1 MPAIFVNNMAQHG
14 ILHLSI
20 SDTNFIIWLILLVAT
35 VSTINPSGLDITKM
49 AKILT
54 LFLER
59 VRLGNSLRIWKSKN
73 CMWPGDSKL
82 ECVPPIPGLT
92 DYLRYDKANNKN
104 KDLDC
109 VRMENGKFTRVPCTS
124 TSGAYVCEN
133 HNYGDRCQA
142 SQTKPKIDNRYFISN
157 DARKGWEG

>member
-1 MPAIFVNNMAQHG
+1 MYFRSMPDIFVNSMVQHG

-59 VRLGNSLRIWKSKN
+59 VRLGNSLHIWKSKDDAIA
-73 CMWPGDSKL
+73 CDL
-82 ECVPPIPGLT
+82 ETL
-92 DYLRYDKANNKN
+92 
-104 KDLDC
+104 
-109 VRMENGKFTRVPCTS
+109 S
-124 TSGAYVCEN
+124 
-133 HNYGDRCQA
+133 
-142 SQTKPKIDNRYFISN
+142 
-157 DARKGWEG
+157 